1 MGIPIIAVI
10 AGTRPEAIKLAPVI
24 SALRARAIADIRYI
38 ATGQHRDLFRQA
50 LSDGPVPDIDLRLMQ
65 ARQSPA
71 RFLARAAAALRD
83 TLAETH
89 PALVLVHGDTATA
102 YAGAIAAY
110 RLGIPI
116 GHVEAGLR
124 TSSIASPFPEEMFRR
139 AISRLA
145 LLHFAPTPRAGAAL
159 LREGVP
165 QSAVHV
171 TGNTGIDRLFDALGR
186 AEPVLPPA
194 AGEAPQAIGAGHFG
208 LVTIHRG
215 ENRGTT
221 LTRIG
226 EGLIRVATELAL
238 PLIVPLHP
246 SPGLRPLASLI
257 NAVPAIHVRPP
268 MDHEALA
275 GLLRR
280 AALVLTDSGGLQEEA
295 VTLGTP
301 VVILRGETER
311 VEAVEAGRAL
321 LAGSDPALICA
332 HARVLLRQGRFP
344 PSAMF
349 GDGHAAGRIAQIIE
363 EWLVPAS
370 LSR

>member
-1 MGIPIIAVI
+1 MGLPIIAVI

-83 TLAETH
+83 MLADMH

-124 TSSIASPFPEEMFRR
+124 TSSIASPFPEELFRR
-139 AISRLA
+139 AISKLA

-165 QSAVHV
+165 PSAVHV
-171 TGNTGIDRLFDALGR
+171 TGNTGIDRLFDALRR
-186 AEPVLPPA
+186 AGEGLPPA
-194 AGEAPQAIGAGHFG
+194 AGEALQAIGAGHFG

-226 EGLIRVATELAL
+226 EGLKRVATELRL
-238 PLIVPLHP
+238 PLVVPLHP

-257 NAVPAIHVRPP
+257 KLVPAIHVCPP

-275 GLLRR
+275 GLLQR

-295 VTLGTP
+295 VALGTP

-311 VEAVEAGRAL
+311 VEAVEACRAL
-321 LAGSDPALICA
+321 LAGSDPTLICA
-332 HARVLLRQGRFP
+332 HARLLLRRGRFP
-344 PSAMF
+344 PSAVF
-349 GDGHAAGRIAQIIE
+349 GDGQAAGRIAQIIE